1 MVTDS
6 TIITKVF
13 DNSIRK
19 DELLNWKDERGHNV
33 WHLLSSGKNDDAFF
47 NICKK
52 VTKSELQQKLNEK
65 NELGDT
71 PIHIAAWSNATK
83 VIDYLLNQENID
95 FNQYLDN
102 QGRTI
107 VFIATEMNHTDII
120 DLCFEKGVNLDLLNN
135 KGKTLEYYALSYDNQ
150 NCLEHIKKVKNV
162 DENNNYVV
170 DNGGEILNFFEQN
183 KKLLAGRK
191 QF

>member
-13 DNSIRK
+13 DNSIIK
-19 DELLNWKDERGHNV
+19 DELLSWKDERGHNI
-33 WHLLSSGKNDDAFF
+33 WHLLSSGKNDEAFF
-47 NICKK
+47 NICQK
-52 VTKSELQQKLNEK
+52 VTKSELKQKLNEK

-71 PIHIAAWSNATK
+71 PLHIAAWSNATK
-83 VIDYLLNQENID
+83 VIDYLLNQEDID

-102 QGRTI
+102 QCRTI
-107 VFIATEMNHTDII
+107 VFIATEMNHTTII

-135 KGKTLEYYALSYDNQ
+135 KGKTLEYYALSYDNE
-150 NCLEHIKKVKNV
+150 NCLEHIKKIKKV
-162 DENNNYVV
+162 DENNNDVV

-183 KKLLAGRK
+183 KKFLAGRK